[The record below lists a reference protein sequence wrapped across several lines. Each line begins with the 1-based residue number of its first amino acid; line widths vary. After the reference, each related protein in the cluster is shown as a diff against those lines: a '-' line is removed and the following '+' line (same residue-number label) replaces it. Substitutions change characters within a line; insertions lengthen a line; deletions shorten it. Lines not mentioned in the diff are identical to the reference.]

1 MSKSDHM
8 LGLLHRR
15 EMLALMG
22 GAAAAGA
29 FGLPALAEAQKKGGI
44 LKVAAPVN
52 PSSLDPATGGAGS
65 DHSIL
70 WTMYDTLVEWDYDT
84 LKPKPGLAK
93 WNYPD
98 PKTLVFDI
106 QSGIKF
112 HDGTPLD
119 AEAVKFNID
128 RGRADQRSNVKADLT
143 SIESVEVTG
152 PLQVTL
158 KLKNADSALPAI
170 FSDRAGMMVS
180 PTNIKALGNDTDR
193 KPVGAGPWKFVRW
206 ADNEA
211 IVVARNESY
220 WRPGR
225 PYLDGI
231 EFNIIPELATALR
244 SVVAGQNDMSFA
256 LPARLKP
263 VIDRAKNLTTVTSP
277 TLYCVQIYINTARAP
292 LDNIKVRQAIN
303 FALDRDA
310 FVKATMGGLGEPARM
325 TLPSTHWAY
334 DKSIANLYPH
344 DPDKARKLL
353 AEAGFKD
360 GLELTIG
367 GYMDQDS
374 VRRGEVIQ
382 DQLGKAGIR
391 LKFTRGTIAEISS
404 QFFATEKKFD
414 LLVSAWTGR
423 PDPSMTYALGF
434 DKGAYYNAGR
444 LAAPELSAL
453 IQESRES
460 EDLAKRAAVFAKIQR
475 FTMENALSAPLAF
488 QFELDALSEKV
499 KGFKPN
505 LLGKPKFENI
515 SLG

>member
-1 MSKSDHM
+1 MREFDDM
-8 LGLLHRR
+8 IGMLHRR
-15 EMLALMG
+15 EMLALLG
-22 GAAAAGA
+22 GAVATGTVGWPA
-29 FGLPALAEAQKKGGI
+29 FAQEAKKGGV
-44 LKVAAPVN
+44 LKVATQAN

-65 DHSIL
+65 DHSTL
-70 WTMYDTLVEWDYDT
+70 WTMYDTLVEWDYAT

-93 WNYPD
+93 WSFPD
-98 PKTLVFDI
+98 PKTMVFDI
-106 QSGIKF
+106 TNGIKF

-128 RGRADQRSNVKADLT
+128 RNRQDPRSNLKADLT
-143 SIESVEVTG
+143 SVESVAVTG

-158 KLKNADSALPAI
+158 KLKNPDTALPAI

-206 ADNEA
+206 ADNE
-211 IVVARNESY
+211 IVVVTRNDSY

-244 SVVAGQNDMSFA
+244 SVVAGQNDMAFS

-263 VIDRAKNLTTVTSP
+263 VIDRAKNLTSVTSP
-277 TLYCVQIYINTARAP
+277 TLYCIQLYFNYGRAP
-292 LDNIKVRQAIN
+292 LDNVKVRQAIN
-303 FALDRDA
+303 FALDREA
-310 FVKATMGGLGEPARM
+310 FVKAAMSGLGEPAAM
-325 TLPSTHWAY
+325 TLPSSHWAY
-334 DKSIANLYPH
+334 DKSVAALYPH

-360 GLELTIG
+360 GLELTTG

-374 VRRGEVIQ
+374 VRMGEVVQ
-382 DQLGKAGIR
+382 DQLGKIGIR
-391 LKFTRGTIAEISS
+391 LKFTRGTIPEISG

-414 LLVSAWTGR
+414 MLVSAWTGR
-423 PDPSMTYALGF
+423 PDPSMTYALSF
-434 DKGAYYNAGR
+434 DKGAYYNASR
-444 LAAPELSAL
+444 LAAPELPAM

-460 EDLAKRAAVFAKIQR
+460 EDLTKRAAVFAKIQR
-475 FTMENALSAPLAF
+475 FVMENALSAPLAF
-488 QFELDALSEKV
+488 QYELDAMAEKV
-499 KGFKPN
+499 KGYKPD

-515 SLG
+515 YLG